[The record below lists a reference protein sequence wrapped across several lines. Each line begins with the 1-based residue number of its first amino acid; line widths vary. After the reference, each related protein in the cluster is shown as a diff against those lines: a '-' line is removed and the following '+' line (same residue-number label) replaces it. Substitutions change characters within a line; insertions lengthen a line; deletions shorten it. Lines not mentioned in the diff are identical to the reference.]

1 MLVTLAI
8 ALVVLWVAGLVT
20 ANTLGGLIH
29 GLLLIAVV
37 VLLWQVVRGRR
48 SGSPQQEDMQ

>member
-1 MLVTLAI
+1 MLVTLAV

-37 VLLWQVVRGRR
+37 VLLLHVVRGRR
-48 SGSPQQEDMQ
+48 SGSPHQEDMR

>member
-8 ALVVLWVAGLVT
+8 ALVVLWIAGLVT

-37 VLLWQVVRGRR
+37 VLLLHVVRGRR
-48 SGSPQQEDMQ
+48 RGSPQQEDMR

>member
-8 ALVVLWVAGLVT
+8 VLVVLWVAGLVT

-37 VLLWQVVRGRR
+37 VLLWQVLRGRR
-48 SGSPQQEDMQ
+48 RGGPQQEDM